1 MLALIGGSGLYS
13 LEGLEIEEHLVID
26 TPFGNPSTAISR
38 GVYQG
43 QSILFL
49 PRHGV
54 AHQFL
59 PHEVNYRANIFALK
73 KLGATQVFSISA
85 AGSLREDIRPGDLA
99 LVSQY
104 FDHTRGQRQQTF
116 FGQGVSA
123 HIATANPCCPALSAD
138 IIDAAER
145 INLPL
150 HQDKTYGCIEGPRLG
165 TRAESHFLRSAANC
179 DLVGMTNVPEAFL
192 AREAQ
197 MAYCSVCLITDYDCW
212 KDDSSQHV
220 SMDQFFATYG
230 GALTKAQALFAEFIR
245 SPLRDTP
252 NAIRHSLENAMLTP
266 PQNMNTEQQ
275 QWFEILCQ

>member
-13 LEGLEIEEHLVID
+13 LEGLEIEEHLVLD
-26 TPFGNPSTAISR
+26 TAFGNPSTAISR

-49 PRHGV
+49 PRHGI

-73 KLGATQVFSISA
+73 TLGATQIVSISA

-104 FDHTRGQRQQTF
+104 FDHTRGQRQHTF

-138 IIDAAER
+138 IIDAAKR

-212 KDDSSQHV
+212 KDDSRQHV

>member
-13 LEGLEIEEHLVID
+13 LEGLEIEEQLVLD
-26 TPFGNPSTAISR
+26 TPFGKPSTAISR
-38 GVYQG
+38 GIYQG

-73 KLGATQVFSISA
+73 KLGATKVFSISA
-85 AGSLREDIRPGDLA
+85 AGSLRDDIRPGDLA

-116 FGQGVSA
+116 FGQGLSA

-138 IIDAAER
+138 IVDAASC
-145 INLPL
+145 IDQHL
-150 HQDKTYGCIEGPRLG
+150 HTEKTYACVEGPRLG
-165 TRAESHFLRSAANC
+165 TRAESHFLRGAANC

-197 MAYCSVCLITDYDCW
+197 MAYCSICLVTDYDCW
-212 KDDSSQHV
+212 MDNSSQHA

-230 GALTKAQALFAEFIR
+230 AALTKAQALLATLIR

-252 NAIRHSLENAMLTP
+252 QAIRHSLENAMLTP
-266 PQNMNTEQQ
+266 PQNMNAEQR
-275 QWFEILCQ
+275 QWFKILCL

>member
-1 MLALIGGSGLYS
+1 MLALIGGSGLYR
-13 LEGLEIEEHLVID
+13 LEGLEIEEKID
-26 TPFGNPSTAISR
+26 IQTPFGKPSTAISR

-43 QSILFL
+43 QAMLFL
-49 PRHGV
+49 PRHGD

-73 KLGATQVFSISA
+73 KLGATKVFSLSA

-104 FDHTRGQRQQTF
+104 FDHTRGQREQTF
-116 FGQGVSA
+116 FGRGVSA

-138 IIDAAER
+138 IVDAASR
-145 INLPL
+145 IDQHL
-150 HQDKTYGCIEGPRLG
+150 HTEKTYACVEGPRLG
-165 TRAESHFLRSAANC
+165 TSAESHFLRGAANC

-197 MAYCSVCLITDYDCW
+197 MAYCSVCLVTDYDCW
-212 KDDSSQHV
+212 MDDSRQHV

-230 GALTKAQALFAEFIR
+230 GALTKAQALFATLLR

-252 NAIRHSLENAMLTP
+252 KDIRQSLENAMLTS

-275 QWFEILCQ
+275 QWFNVLCQ